1 MRKCKSFD
9 IFICDFSLF
18 LANCHCFNP
27 TSRSNFKLVDHESI
41 TAYVSLGSNLGD
53 RAGNLLLAVR
63 GLLEASLC
71 VQRLSAIYETEP
83 VGVEAHDNYLN
94 MVAEIRVV
102 NVSPKQMLTRM
113 IRIEYLLGRRQK
125 FTKAPRTVDL
135 DLLFYGNLQNNNPF
149 LTIPHPRLHER
160 KFVLVPLNELSPTI
174 RHPVLNKTVQEILAE
189 VKDTSSVVR
198 WEPNP
203 VENDPLKV
211 ETINFPDDM

>member
-1 MRKCKSFD
+1 MD
-9 IFICDFSLF
+9 Y
-18 LANCHCFNP
+18 
-27 TSRSNFKLVDHESI
+27 ESI

-63 GLLEASLC
+63 GLLESSLC
-71 VQRLSAIYETEP
+71 VQRLSAIYETAP
-83 VGVEAHDNYLN
+83 VGVEDHDDYLN
-94 MVAEIRVV
+94 MVAEIRVT

-113 IRIEYLLGRRQK
+113 IRIEYLLGRRHK
-125 FTKAPRTVDL
+125 FMKAPRTVDL
-135 DLLFYGNLQNNNPF
+135 DLLFYGNVQNNNPY

-174 RHPVLNKTVQEILAE
+174 HHPVLNKSVQEILAD

-203 VENDPLKV
+203 MND
-211 ETINFPDDM
+211 EQWTTDNIIFPES